1 VIKEAQGERENKP
14 ATADT
19 PSERIS
25 RSSSCWLQRKQI
37 LNEKDK
43 QFIIFLNWLFFFHN
57 FHIHLV

>member
-1 VIKEAQGERENKP
+1 VIKEAEGERENKP

-43 QFIIFLNWLFFFHN
+43 QFIIFLNWLF
-57 FHIHLV
+57 LP